1 MPESSTVAAA
11 LESDPTNLAGVI
23 ATTGA
28 AAKKNS
34 SQDDLLPTSDFPK
47 AKVLKIEEISDA
59 SGPQ

>member
-28 AAKKNS
+28 AAKNS